1 MLFEITVGV
10 EAGANFLLLLPM
22 LMSGIHGCL
31 PDTQLLTQVMNGTAI
46 LPPHNRILLVLGTL
60 QSMYTTEQD
69 AMMACRGSY
78 ELTDNAKE
86 RERERERE
94 TTWIRRERFAYLHRE
109 EEGSGY

>member
-1 MLFEITVGV
+1 M
-10 EAGANFLLLLPM
+10 
-22 LMSGIHGCL
+22 
-31 PDTQLLTQVMNGTAI
+31 
-46 LPPHNRILLVLGTL
+46 LGTL

-86 RERERERE
+86 RERERENRE
-94 TTWIRRERFAYLHRE
+94 TTWIRRERFAYLRRE